1 MLKFCI
7 SYWYLCL
14 PIVNFGTFL
23 INMTICFIP
32 CIDLYKGSIKREA
45 QDDMDNHE
53 GPSKR
58 PRSGGRAVDVRFLVQ
73 SKVSTNSKSLKYSVF
88 LTHSSIFWN

>member
-1 MLKFCI
+1 MLY
-7 SYWYLCL
+7 S
-14 PIVNFGTFL
+14 
-23 INMTICFIP
+23 M
-32 CIDLYKGSIKREA
+32 IDSYKGSNKREA

-73 SKVSTNSKSLKYSVF
+73 SKVSTNSKSL
-88 LTHSSIFWN
+88 